1 MHLFGLLLYDD
12 LGVTPLRFS
21 CYLRAIII
29 LLGMKFISRYYFRLS
44 FYLTGVL
51 VCIYFGLAAFGG
63 KPDLQYTCTASSGHI
78 LTFLCASYRSLYL
91 LSSLCLVRLCDVLF
105 LVTANIIPTCYSI
118 SKSYL
123 LQCYKT
129 HIFQNAYIFSS
140 KLATRISQGLN
151 VTHLSVLVLCKLNSG
166 SLAQDMYLLE
176 GIGLIF
182 NGRIKGHFKIGLL
195 VKCWVEKQNI
205 RYCTLKPLKGG
216 LRSLKRG
223 DI

>member
-1 MHLFGLLLYDD
+1 
-12 LGVTPLRFS
+12 
-21 CYLRAIII
+21 
-29 LLGMKFISRYYFRLS
+29 MKFISRYYFRLS

-182 NGRIKGHFKIGLL
+182 NGRIKGHITTRFVLAMNALCVSSFSNRILDIGYISSHSSLGLVGVKVGKIFLH
-195 VKCWVEKQNI
+195 N
-205 RYCTLKPLKGG
+205 R
-216 LRSLKRG
+216 
-223 DI
+223 

>member
-1 MHLFGLLLYDD
+1 MHQ
-12 LGVTPLRFS
+12 
-21 CYLRAIII
+21 

-129 HIFQNAYIFSS
+129 FSNQNKSRMLQAFLLFIMVEL
-140 KLATRISQGLN
+140 KVILQ
-151 VTHLSVLVLCKLNSG
+151 
-166 SLAQDMYLLE
+166 QDS
-176 GIGLIF
+176 F
-182 NGRIKGHFKIGLL
+182 
-195 VKCWVEKQNI
+195 
-205 RYCTLKPLKGG
+205 
-216 LRSLKRG
+216 
-223 DI
+223 

>member
-1 MHLFGLLLYDD
+1 MSCFISIGYIIMHQ
-12 LGVTPLRFS
+12 
-21 CYLRAIII
+21 

-182 NGRIKGHFKIGLL
+182 NGRIKGHITTRFVLAMNALCVSSFRYFLAYIGEHKLTNL
-195 VKCWVEKQNI
+195 YVHAF
-205 RYCTLKPLKGG
+205 
-216 LRSLKRG
+216 
-223 DI
+223 

>member
-1 MHLFGLLLYDD
+1 MHQ
-12 LGVTPLRFS
+12 
-21 CYLRAIII
+21 

-182 NGRIKGHFKIGLL
+182 NGRIKGHITTRFVLAMNALCVSSFSNRILDIGYISSHSSLGL
-195 VKCWVEKQNI
+195 VGVKVGTI
-205 RYCTLKPLKGG
+205 
-216 LRSLKRG
+216 
-223 DI
+223 I

>member
-1 MHLFGLLLYDD
+1 MNVCICSFLAQLH
-12 LGVTPLRFS
+12 
-21 CYLRAIII
+21 I

-182 NGRIKGHFKIGLL
+182 NGRIKGHITTRFVLAMNALCVSSFSNRILDIGYISSHSSLGL
-195 VKCWVEKQNI
+195 VGVKVGTI
-205 RYCTLKPLKGG
+205 
-216 LRSLKRG
+216 
-223 DI
+223 I

>member
-1 MHLFGLLLYDD
+1 MFLE
-12 LGVTPLRFS
+12 
-21 CYLRAIII
+21 
-29 LLGMKFISRYYFRLS
+29 KYYCRLS

-51 VCIYFGLAAFGG
+51 VCIYFGLAAFG
-63 KPDLQYTCTASSGHI
+63 PDLQYTCTANIYQAKAKIGHI

-91 LSSLCLVRLCDVLF
+91 LSSLSLVRLCDVLF

-151 VTHLSVLVLCKLNSG
+151 VTHL
-166 SLAQDMYLLE
+166 Y
-176 GIGLIF
+176 
-182 NGRIKGHFKIGLL
+182 
-195 VKCWVEKQNI
+195 
-205 RYCTLKPLKGG
+205 
-216 LRSLKRG
+216 
-223 DI
+223 

>member
-1 MHLFGLLLYDD
+1 
-12 LGVTPLRFS
+12 
-21 CYLRAIII
+21 
-29 LLGMKFISRYYFRLS
+29 MKFISRYYCRLS

-105 LVTANIIPTCYSI
+105 LVTSNIIPTCYSI

-182 NGRIKGHFKIGLL
+182 NGRIKGHITTRFVLAMNALCVSSFSNRILDIGYISSHSSLGL
-195 VKCWVEKQNI
+195 VGVKVGTI
-205 RYCTLKPLKGG
+205 
-216 LRSLKRG
+216 
-223 DI
+223 I

>member
-1 MHLFGLLLYDD
+1 M
-12 LGVTPLRFS
+12 
-21 CYLRAIII
+21 
-29 LLGMKFISRYYFRLS
+29 S

-182 NGRIKGHFKIGLL
+182 NGRIKGHITTRFVLAMNALCVSSFSNRILDIGYISSHSSLGL
-195 VKCWVEKQNI
+195 VGVKVGTI
-205 RYCTLKPLKGG
+205 
-216 LRSLKRG
+216 
-223 DI
+223 I